1 MLVNENNVFTAP
13 NFLTDTINY
22 GVNYII
28 DGTASS
34 ENPENVKGVFK
45 IDATSPLL
53 QGTDS
58 IKPIGLQFIFN
69 SDKNNNNVITG
80 IPSAGVPGL
89 RDLTKGFFI
98 VRQKRIPTIL
108 SQGIGIGTSSN
119 TFIPLIQGYNS
130 INSQNGDTLTGQ

>member
-13 NFLTDTINY
+13 NLLTDTINS
-22 GVNYII
+22 GVDYII

-34 ENPENVKGVFK
+34 GNPENIKGVFK
-45 IDATSPLL
+45 IDATNPLL
-53 QGTDS
+53 QGNNS
-58 IKPIGLQFIFN
+58 IKPIGLQFTFN
-69 SDKNNNNVITG
+69 SDGNNNNVITG
-80 IPSAGVPGL
+80 IPSANVPGL
-89 RDLTKGFFI
+89 QDLTKGFFI

-108 SQGIGIGTSSN
+108 GQSIGIGTSSN